1 MGAGL
6 LLTAALLGAP
16 QAPAQ
21 DSAENAPERP
31 RSEFRTPLGPALE
44 PGETRSV
51 ARQRPAA
58 RDGEPLRRLARLGGP
73 LRHFAER
80 LQDDESRADA
90 LLLLGIGVGTIV
102 GLPLLVFVVFPL
114 LRGRGDLAVN
124 LNYPDELDG
133 TFRVR
138 VSKRRGRRHLAR
150 GETADPGDNRSATRT
165 DHPVV
170 TRETRFQR
178 VQARSWWVQVEGV
191 LQDPDSDEILE
202 SRIAQD
208 KVRVRRGKT
217 VRLSFDLRPEH
228 CPVEVKVLW
237 DKRPVREA
245 QVALHGVPGSV
256 RRASGG
262 TVRLKLS
269 RGSHT
274 LVVGS
279 GDRVGECEVD
289 VSSYRT
295 TWAVL
300 DLAGGDELLF
310 KGCPPAVEPYLQ
322 GDYTAAA
329 RALEREGQAKV
340 AHVLLARLDE
350 EHGRVESAARHLESA
365 DRLVQAAELWA
376 SLSEFERSA
385 ELFDRGGEL
394 VRAAEM
400 YRACGE
406 LAAAGGAFE
415 RAREWAQAAACYREA
430 GATSHLVGALEQLG
444 SYFEAAELCVEQS
457 DWTRAIRN
465 LQHVAPGDE
474 RYADAC
480 VLQARCHDELG
491 EPEMGARKL
500 DELVRSRGPEGATLE
515 IEETL
520 AHALERSGDP
530 ERALRVYEGILRR
543 DASWPGVLTRIETL
557 RKQLS
562 HERNAT
568 VGHAPTAV
576 NHAFSRGS
584 SRYELLEEIGRG
596 GMGVVYRARDQRL
609 GRIVALKKLPE
620 TLRDHPK
627 AVELFLREARA
638 AAALNH
644 PNIVTLFDADEEEGH
659 FFITMELLEGQNL
672 YSILRKIGHIKPR
685 DVARLGVQTCSAL
698 AYAHDQRIVHRDI
711 KTANLFFTKDK
722 TLKIMDFGLA
732 KMLEEVR
739 RAVTVVAGT
748 PYYMAPEQSMGESVD
763 HRADLYPLGA
773 TLFELAT
780 GGLPFEEGDVAFHH
794 RNTPPPDPRER
805 QADVPDPLARLIL
818 DLMAKEPDARPQHA
832 ADVLQ
837 RLQEFLAQR

>member
-1 MGAGL
+1 MLGVGL
-6 LLTAALLGAP
+6 FLTLALLGSP
-16 QAPAQ
+16 QARAEDPPPARGEQ
-21 DSAENAPERP
+21 PRP
-31 RSEFRTPLGPALE
+31 EFRTPLGPGSDAPAESPRASRTSEL
-44 PGETRSV
+44 
-51 ARQRPAA
+51 RQRLV
-58 RDGEPLRRLARLGGP
+58 RFGEPLRRLSV
-73 LRHFAER
+73 R

-90 LLLLGIGVGTIV
+90 LILLGLGVGTVV
-102 GLPLLVFVVFPL
+102 GLPLLFFVVFPL
-114 LRGRGDLAVN
+114 LRGRGDLAVS
-124 LNYPDELDG
+124 LNYPDELEG

-138 VSKRRGRRHLAR
+138 VSKRRGRRHLPR
-150 GETADPGDNRSATRT
+150 GETVDPGDNRAATRS
-165 DHPVV
+165 DHPMV

-178 VQARSWWVQVEGV
+178 VQARSWWVQVEGI
-191 LQDPDSDEILE
+191 LQDPDSDEVLE
-202 SRIAQD
+202 SRVAQD
-208 KVRVRRGKT
+208 KVRVRRGQT

-228 CPVEVKVLW
+228 CPVDVKVLW

-279 GDRVGECEVD
+279 SDRVGEREID
-289 VSSYRT
+289 VTSYRT

-300 DLAGGDELLF
+300 DLAGADELLF

-350 EHGRVESAARHLESA
+350 EQGRIEAAARHLESA
-365 DRLVQAAELWA
+365 DRLVPAAELWA

-400 YRACGE
+400 YRACDE

-430 GATSHLVGALEQLG
+430 GATSHLIGVLEQLG
-444 SYFEAAELCVEQS
+444 SYFEAAELCVDQS
-457 DWTRAIRN
+457 DWSRAIRN

-474 RYADAC
+474 RYSDAC
-480 VLQARCHDELG
+480 VLQSRCHDELG
-491 EPEMGARKL
+491 EPELGARKL
-500 DELVRSRGPEGATLE
+500 DELVRSQGPEGATLE
-515 IEETL
+515 VQATL

-530 ERALRVYEGILRR
+530 ERALHVYESIRQR
-543 DASWPGVLTRIETL
+543 DASWPSVLTRIETL

-562 HERNAT
+562 HELNAT
-568 VGHAPTAV
+568 VGHAATAV
-576 NHAFSRGS
+576 NRAFSHSG

-620 TLRDHPK
+620 ALRDHPK
-627 AVELFLREARA
+627 AVELFLREARS

-672 YSILRKIGHIKPR
+672 YNILRKVGHIKPR
-685 DVARLGVQTCSAL
+685 DVARLGAQTCAGL
-698 AYAHDQRIVHRDI
+698 AYAHGQRIVHRDI

-748 PYYMAPEQSMGESVD
+748 PYYMAPEQSMGEAVD
-763 HRADLYPLGA
+763 HRADLYALGA

-818 DLMAKEPDARPQHA
+818 DLMAKEPDARPRNA
-832 ADVLQ
+832 SDVLQ